1 LLCFVPFD
9 SLTRDEILR
18 GHETYEAAFEDALAE
33 GWVCE
38 LGRRFLENLEIY
50 WDMKFAAQER
60 TKERD
65 ARMHEEVDENE
76 ELAARGLEG
85 AKNKSAGANGD
96 DDDDDGDFDSDLDS
110 DEDDEFVGVDIAE
123 ATRLVKARKELGPP
137 TWVETTRSGFFDP
150 RDTSQLPV
158 INSGAGVCGKAIAE
172 GMQRKPVG
180 LVEAASHDDGSGSET
195 EGDGDKEA
203 AESFYESDGDDVEGL
218 TCTPNTGQG
227 DDKKKQHSRPL
238 TDEELFANHEA
249 SCKDCKWGARPI
261 SFDRRIPVGIASTVL
276 VTVRSGQPQQELP
289 TCATI
294 NEISRLFGYTEDQ
307 HRAFVIIAR
316 AFISYL
322 ANEDAYFT
330 MPDEEIAMFQRLL
343 LIHGM
348 GGTGKS
354 HIIKGVIATAI
365 SWSRPSAVGIFA
377 ITGVAAINI
386 CGETFARLT
395 YAFKRYGMSDKIRSA
410 WAQMRVAILDEFSM
424 VKDLDLYELDRF
436 CRALTGRANLPF
448 GGMIIV
454 LAGDFCQ
461 LKPVGGSFLFQ
472 IPGSADNKRAAGYEL
487 YRAITSD
494 AVVVLSK
501 VPGSDLILLLRAQRS
516 VAGRV
521 PLLHPLA
528 PKKSSLTWTMSSSHQ
543 ILNQLKN
550 SSNSRSGWP
559 RGSMSKPAEKC
570 ESTRLRRTLC
580 VIGSIK

>member
-1 LLCFVPFD
+1 
-9 SLTRDEILR
+9 
-18 GHETYEAAFEDALAE
+18 LA
-33 GWVCE
+33 V
-38 LGRRFLENLEIY
+38 
-50 WDMKFAAQER
+50 
-60 TKERD
+60 
-65 ARMHEEVDENE
+65 
-76 ELAARGLEG
+76 
-85 AKNKSAGANGD
+85 
-96 DDDDDGDFDSDLDS
+96 
-110 DEDDEFVGVDIAE
+110 
-123 ATRLVKARKELGPP
+123 
-137 TWVETTRSGFFDP
+137 
-150 RDTSQLPV
+150 
-158 INSGAGVCGKAIAE
+158 
-172 GMQRKPVG
+172 
-180 LVEAASHDDGSGSET
+180 
-195 EGDGDKEA
+195 
-203 AESFYESDGDDVEGL
+203 
-218 TCTPNTGQG
+218 
-227 DDKKKQHSRPL
+227 
-238 TDEELFANHEA
+238 EELFANPED
-249 SCKDCKWGARPI
+249 SCKDCKWGASPI